1 MADKHKR
8 NLVPFARMISL
19 KSMVHLSGQFTIFPF
34 YHVVSNKHLPHI
46 RHLYRYRKVYEF
58 EDDLE
63 EILRLFHPIS
73 LAEYLDDSNR
83 KTGKPKMVLSFD
95 DGLAECYQIIAPIL
109 KKKGVPALFFLNNNF
124 IDNRGLFYRYKAS
137 ILVDRIRSDCKALE
151 NAAEYLVIP
160 EEQVVKALQ
169 LVRYHQQPLLD
180 ALAPVVETDFEQ
192 YMKDSPVYMNSGQ
205 VKELIDWGFEIGGH
219 SADHADFASLDQNEM
234 ISEVRHSVEDLQQ
247 RFGIKYRY
255 FSFPFTS
262 HGVTESVIDTLLN
275 EHIAGALLGT
285 AGLKKT
291 RKPGFIQRIPME
303 GMALQAKD
311 VLKAEYF
318 YYLMKVPLGRNRL
331 RY

>member
-1 MADKHKR
+1 MADKHRR
-8 NLVPFARMISL
+8 NRAPLARMVNL
-19 KSMVHLSGQFTIFPF
+19 KSMVRLSGQSVIFPF

-58 EDDLE
+58 QDDLE
-63 EILRLFHPIS
+63 ELLRLFHPIS
-73 LAEYLDDSNR
+73 LAEYLDDSSR

-95 DGLAECYQIIAPIL
+95 DGLAECHQVIAPIL
-109 KKKGVPALFFLNNNF
+109 KKMGVPAVFFLNNNF

-160 EEQVVKALQ
+160 EEQVIKALH
-169 LVRYHQQPLLD
+169 LVTYKQQPLLD

-192 YMKDSPVYMNSGQ
+192 YMKNSPVYMESGQ
-205 VKELIDWGFEIGGH
+205 VKELINWGFDIGGH
-219 SADHADFASLDQNEM
+219 TADHVDFTSLEQSEM
-234 ISEVRHSVEDLQQ
+234 IYEVRHSVDDVQQ
-247 RFGIKYRY
+247 RFGIQYRY

-262 HGVTESVIDTLLN
+262 HGVPEPVIDMLLDK
-275 EHIAGALLGT
+275 HIAGALAGT

-291 RKPGFIQRIPME
+291 RTPGFIQRIPME
-303 GMALQAKD
+303 STGLHAKD
-311 VLKAEYF
+311 VLKVEYF
-318 YYLMKVPLGRNRL
+318 YYLLKVPLGRNRL